1 MNRYPERIYLRRVA
15 RHLTCPRRER
25 NRLLEQARLE
35 IGAFCAQEGPADLR
49 RLQQAFGQPTVFAD
63 TLMSEFS
70 CLQRLRFV
78 RRKRRQLLGAALV
91 LLLLSGLILKETV
104 FIYHDNSGYDVVTE
118 AQIVE

>member
-63 TLMSEFS
+63 TQMSEFS

-78 RRKRRQLLGAALV
+78 RRKRRQLRAAALV

>member
-78 RRKRRQLLGAALV
+78 RRKRRQLLAAALV

-104 FIYHDNSGYDVVTE
+104 FIYHDNSGYDVVTV

>member
-78 RRKRRQLLGAALV
+78 RRKRRQLLAAALV
-91 LLLLSGLILKETV
+91 LLMLSGLILKETV

>member
-63 TLMSEFS
+63 TADERVFLPPAPALRPPETPPAAGGRPWFCS
-70 CLQRLRFV
+70 CSAV
-78 RRKRRQLLGAALV
+78 
-91 LLLLSGLILKETV
+91 S
-104 FIYHDNSGYDVVTE
+104 S
-118 AQIVE
+118 

>member
-78 RRKRRQLLGAALV
+78 RRKRRQLLAAAQV

>member
-1 MNRYPERIYLRRVA
+1 MIRYPERIYLRRVA

-25 NRLLEQARLE
+25 SRLLEQARLE

-78 RRKRRQLLGAALV
+78 RRKRRQRLAAALV

-118 AQIVE
+118 AQVVE

>member
-78 RRKRRQLLGAALV
+78 RRKRRQLAAALV

>member
-15 RHLTCPRRER
+15 RHLTCPRRDR

-35 IGAFCAQEGPADLR
+35 IGALCAEEGPADLR

-78 RRKRRQLLGAALV
+78 RRKRRQLLAAALV

>member
-25 NRLLEQARLE
+25 SRLLEQARLE

-70 CLQRLRFV
+70 CLQRLRCV
-78 RRKRRQLLGAALV
+78 RRKRRQLRAAALV

-118 AQIVE
+118 AQVVE

>member
-78 RRKRRQLLGAALV
+78 RRKRRQLRAAALV